1 MDRSTI
7 LNVSNRVKWLQDY
20 SNGEKGEK
28 KLTSEDLKDAKAFC
42 LLEIEG
48 LFKRIAYNTL
58 KQCLKSEQIDTSA
71 PHSSGD
77 NWSHFIALRKRCHEL
92 LKAQEGAPITGETS
106 DLTKVLKDSYKN
118 ALWHSNLCANAY
130 LELRR
135 DIQGV
140 MTARSAN
147 TELDYRRIER
157 ILKKSASTYNKIISQ
172 TPDTPAPILKL
183 VTDNS

>member
-7 LNVSNRVKWLQDY
+7 LNVTNRVKWLQAY
-20 SNGEKGEK
+20 SSGEKGET
-28 KLTSEDLKDAKAFC
+28 KLTPENLKDAKTFC
-42 LLEIEG
+42 SLEIDG
-48 LFKRIAYNTL
+48 AFIKIAYNTL
-58 KQCLKSEQIDTSA
+58 KQCLKSEKLDIST

-77 NWSHFIALRKRCHEL
+77 NWSHFIALRKRCHEI
-92 LKAQEGAPITGETS
+92 LKAQEGDTTISDTS
-106 DLTKVLKDSYKN
+106 NLTKILKESYKN

-140 MTARSAN
+140 MAARSAN
-147 TELDYRRIER
+147 PELDYRKIER
-157 ILKKSASTYNKIISQ
+157 IIKKSTSTYNKIISQ